1 MTPLSMTPPSMM
13 PSATFV
19 QQRLSPIDWAL
30 LVVFLTGIYLG
41 VVLPISAKIPM
52 PAAPAGF
59 AGVMLLWRRRDDISP
74 SHLAALVIVLLAY
87 IGSILSAGNY
97 MFLGKR
103 FTGLVQLTYSLVI
116 SYALFLTLIRAGRDQ
131 LARLFL
137 GLSLLLLIGA
147 LLEDFGGLR
156 PISDAVRLKIFDSG
170 IYDADLRDQL
180 LYGRIRP
187 KVFAS
192 EPSAVTF
199 GYTLFAFAWLATTR
213 WRWKY
218 LGYMVLLSA
227 AVVAMP
233 GPTLLLMLLLAVPVE
248 LYLNAR
254 NDGGSAGRGVKIIVM
269 SALVLVAF
277 AWAGTSVFSERFRDI
292 SQGNDPSFFFRVTGP
307 ALTAF
312 DVIKRHPWAG
322 AGLTAENYI
331 GDEIV
336 NVYMRSGEF
345 YSGWRFEKVAD
356 TLTNYFWL
364 HWIYLGLVWGV
375 IVAFTLNFWLKVLAR
390 HHTVFCWM
398 AWAIL
403 GQASGAYVA
412 PKTWTV
418 LLLSAAMIVLHQRQ
432 PAHAPELADHR
443 WHHRHGA
450 PIAVGGRLLRS

>member
-1 MTPLSMTPPSMM
+1 MTPAVLH
-13 PSATFV
+13 AE
-19 QQRLSPIDWAL
+19 QRLGPTDLAL
-30 LVVFLTGIYLG
+30 VAIFVTGIYLG
-41 VVLPISAKIPM
+41 VALPISATIPM

-59 AGVMLLWRRRDDISP
+59 AGVILLWRRRDDISP
-74 SHLAALVIVLLAY
+74 HHLAALVAVILVY
-87 IGSILSAGNY
+87 IGSILSAANY

-137 GLSLLLLIGA
+137 GFSLLLLIGA
-147 LLEDFGGLR
+147 LLEDYGGLR
-156 PISDAVRLKIFDSG
+156 PISDAVRLRIFDSG

-199 GYTLFAFAWLATTR
+199 GYTLFAFAWFATTR
-213 WRWKY
+213 SRWKY
-218 LGYMVLLSA
+218 FGYLMLLGLGVI
-227 AVVAMP
+227 AMP

-248 LYLNAR
+248 LFLGETSN
-254 NDGGSAGRGVKIIVM
+254 GGGTGRGLKIIVM
-269 SALVLVAF
+269 SVLLLVAF

-307 ALTAF
+307 ALTAI
-312 DVIKRHPWAG
+312 DVIQRHPWAG
-322 AGLTAENYI
+322 AGLTGENYI
-331 GDEIV
+331 ADEII
-336 NVYMRSGEF
+336 NVFVRSGGF

-375 IVAFTLNFWLKVLAR
+375 IVAVALNFWLKVLVR
-390 HHTVFCWM
+390 RRTLFCWTV
-398 AWAIL
+398 WAIL
-403 GQASGAYVA
+403 GQASGAYVS

-418 LLLSAAMIVLHQRQ
+418 LLLSAATVVLRQRQ
-432 PAHAPELADHR
+432 PEPADR
-443 WHHRHGA
+443 PLPRRYA
-450 PIAVGGRLLRS
+450 DPIAVGGRLQRS